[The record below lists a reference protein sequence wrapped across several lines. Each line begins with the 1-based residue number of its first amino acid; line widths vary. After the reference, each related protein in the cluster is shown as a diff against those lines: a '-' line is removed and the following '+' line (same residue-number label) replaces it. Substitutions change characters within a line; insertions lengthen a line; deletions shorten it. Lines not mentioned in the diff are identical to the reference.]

1 MQALRI
7 YAGPKA
13 MQHIAQ
19 NGLQPQDV
27 GVVPGAAGGPKG
39 LILGPLDRFIFGDW
53 LVQTMHDVHLVG
65 ASIGAWRMATAC
77 LNNPVA
83 GFAQLEHDYIRQDY
97 ALKAGEK
104 SPSADTV
111 SEDFGRNLTSFYAGK
126 VADVLNHPRFKL
138 HIITSRGRHILRRE
152 RKLATPL
159 GYLGAFLSNSVHR
172 KAMGAWLERVVF
184 SSQKAALPFDTRD
197 YPTRQIDLLEA
208 NFSSA
213 LQASCSIPFVLRS
226 VRDIPGAPPGA
237 YWDGGITDYHLHLNY
252 PAASKGLVLY
262 PHFQKSVVP
271 GWLDKGLKWRHKATP
286 FLDNMVLLAPN
297 PDWVKTLPNAKL
309 PDRTDFARYGTD
321 LQARVKA
328 WSAAALASE
337 QLVDEWQQ
345 WLLRPDLA
353 RLEPL

>member
-39 LILGPLDRFIFGDW
+39 LLIGPLERFFFGG
-53 LVQTMHDVHLVG
+53 LPVQTIHDVHLVG

-126 VADVLNHPRFKL
+126 VADGLNHPPYKL
-138 HIITSRGRHILRRE
+138 HIFTSRGG
-152 RKLATPL
+152 A
-159 GYLGAFLSNSVHR
+159 AFL
-172 KAMGAWLERVVF
+172 AGGAKPGNPVGPPRRFLNQRLSPQGQGRWAGGGVF
-184 SSQKAALPFDTRD
+184 SH
-197 YPTRQIDLLEA
+197 
-208 NFSSA
+208 
-213 LQASCSIPFVLRS
+213 
-226 VRDIPGAPPGA
+226 PGRAVA
-237 YWDGGITDYHLHLNY
+237 VC
-252 PAASKGLVLY
+252 K
-262 PHFQKSVVP
+262 K
-271 GWLDKGLKWRHKATP
+271 
-286 FLDNMVLLAPN
+286 
-297 PDWVKTLPNAKL
+297 
-309 PDRTDFARYGTD
+309 
-321 LQARVKA
+321 
-328 WSAAALASE
+328 
-337 QLVDEWQQ
+337 
-345 WLLRPDLA
+345 
-353 RLEPL
+353 